1 MTDPTQADMGEMQDL
16 LHRARVQIERSNQ
29 PANEKIAVIG
39 MSARLPGAADLD
51 EFWDLLRDRAS
62 GLRAVTPKDLTA
74 AQAGKEAQDAQY
86 VPVWGGPPEADG
98 FDAAFFGYAPR
109 EAELLD
115 PQQRMFLECAWHAL
129 EHAGYDTTRLD
140 RAVGVYAGSA
150 LAGHLLRVADRADQL
165 AAGLAN
171 IGGMVAARASFH
183 MDLTGPSVG
192 VQTTCSSALVALH
205 QAIQGLRNGDCSMA
219 IAGAVAV
226 NQPRPEGYLH
236 QPDGISAPDGC
247 CRPFDAD
254 AAGTVFTNGAGV
266 VVLKR
271 LGDALADGDT
281 VHGVL
286 LGSAVNNDGG
296 NKVSITAPSVA
307 GQAGVLA
314 AALRNAGVTPKDI
327 DFIETHGTGTA
338 LGDPIE
344 LAALNRSYGKGLIAV
359 GQRCALGAVKGNLG
373 HLDAA
378 AGMAGLLKVLLS
390 LRHDYLPGT
399 VHFNAPNPKC
409 DFGPFDVLAEG
420 RDWPIDADR
429 PRRAGLSAFGI
440 GGTNA
445 HLIVEEPPAQQ
456 RTTPADGTHML
467 PLSARTPEGLATMRV
482 QLADHLE
489 RADAPSLADC
499 AYTLQSGRKAFDHRQ
514 FVVAATRQ
522 DAIAALRDEASQPI
536 APLKAPDPVFVF
548 SGQGSQRSGMCRDL
562 YAADAVFAAA
572 LDECLALLPADLD
585 MRRLLLTA
593 CDDAKIDETRYTQPA
608 LFATEYALA
617 RMWMARGVAPVAML
631 GHSIGE
637 YVAAT
642 LAGVFSL
649 ADALRVICARGALMQ
664 ACAPGAMLSVMMSE
678 REAKGALPEG
688 VEIAAV
694 NAPRNVTLSGP
705 AVAIAELARQ
715 FDQSGIGCRT
725 LRTSHGFHSAAM
737 EPALDGFRAV
747 LGEVTLHPPQT
758 AILSNVTGDWM
769 TEAEATD
776 PAYWVKHLRAPVR
789 FGDCVAEVMALDH
802 PLLVEIGP
810 GVGLSRLARQQLGQ
824 KGRSIATLPDAG
836 ARDGAIET
844 QQASGALWAA
854 GVALRPKAAGRRV
867 PLPGYPFER
876 QTFWL
881 PPKPQGAEPASNR
894 GLFYQPIWQRV
905 PISQACGNDPRLV
918 FGKVLPLEGMLAVKD
933 SDDGSFQETDHGFR
947 IDPLNPDHYVQV
959 LRKVETRRIIVTGT
973 KDLAARVM
981 ALAAALTELGD
992 QADVTV
998 LGTGMQEVTGAETLC
1013 PDTAAALGLVAV
1025 LRQELPGVTCRSIDL
1040 PESGADPAL
1049 GLVLAM
1055 DHGDALHLALRGGY
1069 LWQLD
1074 DTPTPLATAEG
1085 LPLANGPFLIVG
1097 DLVNGLA
1104 HVFVKALGQQNAQ
1117 LVLAGTGLPDRKDW
1131 DSWLATHGPQNPASR
1146 MIAALRGLDAR
1157 IYNGDDGDP
1166 LWLDSVLSDAEGEM
1180 GPIAGVFHS
1189 AAMGDAHFAPLTQ
1202 ITLAEAKRVI
1212 DVKRR
1217 GMRAL
1222 RQALAKRSATFCLL
1236 QSSLSSVVGGHGFA
1250 AYAAANAWLDTE
1262 TLCAR
1267 RQGKT
1272 IWQAVRWD
1280 VAETGSIG
1288 TAAQASATRVLT
1300 ESDVWQA
1307 VHAVLAQPQ
1316 AGLVSVSHGDLRER
1330 LLARPPEPSE
1340 PTERQLKTAFVAPR
1354 NDYEIA
1360 VANVMSEMLGVADIG
1375 AEDNFFELGGH
1386 SLLAIQIINRLRKD
1400 FGVELPVR
1408 ALLYEAPTVAG
1419 IAAAVEKASADAAR
1433 DLSLLD
1439 SLLDEFEIQPTETK

>member
-1 MTDPTQADMGEMQDL
+1 MREMQDML
-16 LHRARVQIERSNQ
+16 QRARVHIKHQAQS
-29 PANEKIAVIG
+29 ANEKIAVVG

-51 EFWDLLRDRAS
+51 AFWDLLKGRSS
-62 GLRAVTPKDLTA
+62 GLRAVTPEDLTA
-74 AQAGKEAQDAQY
+74 AQAGDETKDSEY

-98 FDAAFFGYAPR
+98 FDAAFFGYAPS
-109 EAELLD
+109 EAMLLD

-129 EHAGYDTTRLD
+129 EHAGYDSARLEY
-140 RAVGVYAGSA
+140 AVGVYAGSA
-150 LAGHLLRVADRADQL
+150 LAGHLLRVADSADQL

-171 IGGMVAARASFH
+171 IGGMVAARVSFH
-183 MDLTGPSVG
+183 MDMTGPSVG
-192 VQTTCSSALVALH
+192 VQTTCSSALVAVH
-205 QAIQGLRNGDCSMA
+205 QAIQGLRNGDCDMA

-236 QPDGISAPDGC
+236 QPDGISAPDGR

-286 LGSAVNNDGG
+286 LGSGVNNDGG

-307 GQAGVLA
+307 GQAGVITT
-314 AALRNAGVTPKDI
+314 ALRNAGVTPTDI

-344 LAALNRSYGKGLIAV
+344 LAALNRSYGKDLLAAGR
-359 GQRCALGAVKGNLG
+359 RCALGAVKGNLG

-378 AGMAGLLKVLLS
+378 AGMAGLIKVLLS
-390 LRHDYLPGT
+390 LRHDYMPGT

-420 RDWPIDADR
+420 RAWPKEADR

-445 HLIVEEPPAQQ
+445 HLIIEEAPSQEGK
-456 RTTPADGTHML
+456 TLTADTHML
-467 PLSARTPEGLATMRV
+467 PLSARTPAALAQMRIR
-482 QLADHLE
+482 LADHLAG
-489 RADAPSLADC
+489 ADAPSLADC
-499 AYTLQSGRKAFDHRQ
+499 AHTLQSGRKAFECRQ
-514 FVVAATRQ
+514 YIVAKTHQ
-522 DAIAALRDEASQPI
+522 DAIAALRDGAEQPL
-536 APLKAPDPVFVF
+536 APLNAPDPVFLF

-562 YAADAVFAAA
+562 YAEDAVFAAA
-572 LDECLALLPADLD
+572 LEECLALIPAGLD
-585 MRRLLLTA
+585 MRHLLLTA
-593 CDDAKIDETRYTQPA
+593 SEDARIDETRVTQPT

-617 RMWMARGVAPVAML
+617 RMWMARGLMPVAML

-649 ADALRVICARGALMQ
+649 ADALHVVCARGALMQ

-678 REAKGALPEG
+678 REAQGALPEG

-694 NAPRNVTLSGP
+694 NGPRNVTLSGP
-705 AVAIAELARQ
+705 AVAITELARQ
-715 FDQSGIGCRT
+715 FDQSGIGCRI

-747 LGEVTLHPPQT
+747 LAEVTLSPPQS

-776 PAYWVKHLRAPVR
+776 PECWVTHLRAPVR
-789 FGDCVAEVMALDH
+789 FGDCVAQVMALEH
-802 PLLVEIGP
+802 PLLIEIGP
-810 GVGLSRLARQQLGQ
+810 GPGLSRLARQQLGQ

-836 ARDGAIET
+836 VQDGMSET

-854 GVALRPKAAGRRV
+854 GVALKPAAGRRV

-876 QTFWL
+876 QSFWL
-881 PPKPQGAEPASNR
+881 PAKPQGHAPTSE
-894 GLFYQPIWQRV
+894 GGFFYQPVWQRV
-905 PISQACGNDPRLV
+905 PVAQGKDKGPWLA
-918 FGKVLPLEGMLAVKD
+918 FGAVPAQTD
-933 SDDGSFQETDHGFR
+933 MIAVRDAGDGTLQELGQGYQ
-947 IDPLNPDHYVQV
+947 IDPLNPDHYLEV
-959 LRKVETRRIIVTGT
+959 LRRVEARRIILAGD
-973 KDLAARVM
+973 KDLAGRVM
-981 ALAAALTELGD
+981 ALATALAELGD
-992 QADVTV
+992 PADVTL
-998 LGTGMQEVTGAETLC
+998 LGSGMQEVTGTEALC

-1025 LRQELPGVTCRSIDL
+1025 LRQELQGVTCLSIDL
-1040 PESGADPAL
+1040 PESGFDAVLDQ
-1049 GLVLAM
+1049 VLAM
-1055 DHGDALHLALRGGY
+1055 DHGETLHLALRGGY
-1069 LWQLD
+1069 LWRLEEM
-1074 DTPTPLATAEG
+1074 PTPLDPVKG
-1085 LPLANGPFLIVG
+1085 LPVTQGPFLIVG

-1104 HVFVKALGQQNAQ
+1104 HVFVKALAQQGAR
-1117 LVLAGTGLPDRKDW
+1117 LILAGRGLPERKDW
-1131 DSWLATHGPQNPASR
+1131 DGWLATHGPQDPASR
-1146 MIAALRGLDAR
+1146 MIAALRGLDVR
-1157 IYNGDDGDP
+1157 IYSGDEGDAR
-1166 LWLDSVLSDAEGEM
+1166 WLDAALTEAEAGM
-1180 GPIAGVFHS
+1180 GPVGGAFHS

-1202 ITLAEAKRVI
+1202 TTLAEATAVI
-1212 DVKRR
+1212 DIKRR
-1217 GMRAL
+1217 GVRAL
-1222 RQALAKRSATFCLL
+1222 RQVLAKRAPVFCLL
-1236 QSSLSSVVGGHGFA
+1236 QSSLSSVVGGQGFA
-1250 AYAAANAWLDTE
+1250 AYAAANAWLDAE

-1267 RQGKT
+1267 REGKT
-1272 IWQAVRWD
+1272 VWQAVRWD

-1288 TAAQASATRVLT
+1288 AVAGASATQVLT
-1300 ESDVWQA
+1300 GAEVWQA
-1307 VHAVLAQPQ
+1307 ALSVLAQPR
-1316 AGLVSVSHGDLRER
+1316 AGLVAVSHGDLRAR
-1330 LLARPPEPSE
+1330 LLAPVPKPSE
-1340 PTERQLKTAFVAPR
+1340 PAQRQVKTAFVAPR

-1360 VANVMSEMLGVADIG
+1360 VAKVMSEMLGVADIG

-1419 IAAAVEKASADAAR
+1419 IAATVKKASADAAR

-1439 SLLDEFEIQPTETK
+1439 SLLTEFEDQPTETTE